1 MEQRRGWGRVM
12 LGGKKHADFKEV
24 APEKLFS
31 GLQLIAKRFP
41 FQYSALFGLIDCRD
55 AEDQPIILPI
65 GIVQKPNSPLYY
77 RFAISC
83 TCARV
88 LDHIC

>member
-12 LGGKKHADFKEV
+12 PGGKRHADFRTLPTKSCSV
-24 APEKLFS
+24 DYS
-31 GLQLIAKRFP
+31 YVTKRFP

-55 AEDQPIILPI
+55 AEDQPIFFAHRHRS
-65 GIVQKPNSPLYY
+65 NSYY

-88 LDHIC
+88 FDHIC